1 MANKTGKGGFQERKH
16 QINRKGRPPSFDAL
30 RKLAQQ
36 IAHEEV
42 KQNGQPLII
51 DGHKVTV
58 VEAILRKW
66 ATSPQHQQLFIEYA
80 FGKVPTAVNMVWE
93 VEIVQ
98 ALRDGQLPPHYVR
111 IAYPDQWQDFFAQA
125 GVRVEENDSD

>member
-1 MANKTGKGGFQERKH
+1 MGKNSTSFKKGDPR
-16 QINRKGRPPSFDAL
+16 INRKGRPKAFDAL
-30 RKLAQQ
+30 RALAQQ

-42 KQNGQPLII
+42 KKDGQPLII

-93 VEIVQ
+93 VEIV
-98 ALRDGQLPPHYVR
+98 GGIFIV
-111 IAYPDQWQDFFAQA
+111 FFPVF
-125 GVRVEENDSD
+125 GRLLIPLF